1 MSGIIDGDFLDEHGM
16 FIYDDRKLQARR
28 IENFSMIRSGHV
40 ARQWGTAC
48 AKKVTVD
55 EWKDYLTEKLRGTH
69 QCPHCRLSSCRPV
82 DINSHSTYGG
92 TFDPDAPQY
101 LIGYQKAAI
110 RKRRRWYHVTAK
122 ENWASTVLEGS
133 SRKDFMAHLGP
144 PLAAMNRGTS
154 WSKKTPLY
162 FFAVE
167 FDAVMAD
174 GIYHD
179 SNEEFSRIKLQHSI
193 SPDTSGLFYVNEV
206 EAPGSVSAV
215 IHSSTITAAPMV
227 ASVDCSS
234 TLKEMIASGWS
245 IGKPGE
251 SLL

>member
-1 MSGIIDGDFLDEHGM
+1 MLIEKDLLDEHGM
-16 FIYDDRKLQARR
+16 LIYDERELQACR
-28 IENFSMIRSGHV
+28 IEKFSMIRSGHV
-40 ARQWGTAC
+40 ARQWGVEC
-48 AKKVTVD
+48 AKIVTVD
-55 EWKDYLTEKLRGTH
+55 EWKDYLTEELHGTYR
-69 QCPHCRLSSCRPV
+69 CPHCRLSNCRPV
-82 DINSHSTYGG
+82 DINSHSSYGG
-92 TFDPDAPQY
+92 SFDPDAPQY

-122 ENWASTVLEGS
+122 ENWDASVLDGS
-133 SRKDFMAHLGP
+133 GRKDFMAHVGP
-144 PLAAMNRGTS
+144 PLPAMNRGTS
-154 WSKKTPLY
+154 WSKGTPLY

-167 FDAVMAD
+167 FDAVMAE

-215 IHSSTITAAPMV
+215 IHSTTVRAAEMV

-234 TLKEMIASGWS
+234 TLKSMIADGWS
-245 IGKPGE
+245 VGGTDETLI
-251 SLL
+251 